1 MDDAVKALIAT
12 PLTAHSA
19 RRPVMRMPL
28 VAPAIALVAGI
39 AAGLL
44 APMSTGFWMV
54 LGAAGLIAAGV
65 MFRSHHLHLAATAAA
80 LAAVVATGALHV
92 RLAYGTVEADHIAT
106 FTPRRSMLATL
117 RGRVI
122 TAPKVFK
129 STSVP
134 GRPRPDRTNFILRA
148 DSISADGAWREASG
162 LVRVTIDSPV
172 VNLAAGRQVELV
184 GRIMRFEGPDNPG
197 QMDWSEFA
205 RRTRVFVQMSIPA
218 DSGATAIDEA
228 EPSWASRALWHLR
241 ASARQHLLACGDA
254 DHGHLLG
261 ALILGE
267 RDPALR
273 SLNETMVRAGIAHFL
288 SISGLHL
295 AVFLGFVYFLCGI
308 VQFTPRRAA
317 VVVLIVLGGYLL
329 LAEPRAPLLRSAIM
343 AAALC
348 ISVIAH
354 RRYASLN
361 ALAAAAIVLLTID
374 PLQILAPGFQLSF
387 AIVAGLIVLHRPL
400 RWFMFGRW
408 LSRRGLMVFRD
419 DQRVRRWMWFSL
431 GNASTGMATV
441 CLAAYLMAAPLV
453 AFHFGLFSPYAPVL
467 SVLVFPLVLAVL
479 VPGYIAIAL
488 AWPMPNL
495 AHSIQQVALGAADV
509 LAGAVRAAEQLPF
522 LCFHLRPVSAVWTL
536 LCYATIATF
545 CLARRFR
552 FGRTV
557 AAVMLVATVAL
568 GVYTQRGAPPPA
580 PGTAQLDL
588 LDVGAGQC
596 ALLRTPSGGTWLIDA
611 GTQGGFDAW
620 TQVLRP
626 FLRERRLPRPT
637 GAFVSHANTDHYN
650 ALVGLLGAASLDRVY
665 LNDYFGRGKPLPQ
678 AEGDMIDM
686 LVDHRSEIVR
696 LRSGSSVQLDGDTLV
711 EALWPPTSKPADLT
725 VNDTSLVLRVT
736 CAGKR
741 ILFPGDLSLKGQERL
756 LAEGADL
763 SADILILPHHGA
775 WTRSLPEFFGAVSP
789 DVVLLSAPRGLVN
802 RYHDPAPARKQFI
815 NKLRHH
821 KQYYTT
827 PKHGWIHLA
836 FGKEGTI
843 RAETMHAD
851 R

>member
-1 MDDAVKALIAT
+1 AV
-12 PLTAHSA
+12 
-19 RRPVMRMPL
+19 
-28 VAPAIALVAGI
+28 
-39 AAGLL
+39 
-44 APMSTGFWMV
+44 
-54 LGAAGLIAAGV
+54 
-65 MFRSHHLHLAATAAA
+65 
-80 LAAVVATGALHV
+80 AAVGAVHV
-92 RLAYGTVEADHIAT
+92 RLAFGTVGPDHIAT
-106 FTPRRSMLATL
+106 FTPQRSILATV
-117 RGRVI
+117 RGHVI

-129 STSVP
+129 SSSVP
-134 GRPRPDRTNFILRA
+134 GYPRPARTNFILRA
-148 DSISADGAWREASG
+148 DSISADGRWRTASG
-162 LVRVTIDSPV
+162 LVRVTIDSPA
-172 VNLAAGRQVELV
+172 VNLVAGQQVELV
-184 GRIMRFEGPDNPG
+184 GRLSRFKGPDNPG
-197 QMDWSEFA
+197 QMDWSRFA

-218 DSGATAIDEA
+218 ASGATVIDDA
-228 EPSWASRALWHLR
+228 ALSWVRKALWHLR

-273 SLNETMVRAGIAHFL
+273 SLNETMARAGIAHFL

-361 ALAAAAIVLLTID
+361 ALAAAAIVLLAID

-400 RWFMFGRW
+400 RGFMFGRW

-568 GVYTQRGAPPPA
+568 GAYTQRAAPPPA

-611 GTQGGFDAW
+611 GTQGGYDAW

-637 GAFVSHANTDHYN
+637 GAFISHANTDHYN
-650 ALVGLLGAASLDRVY
+650 GLIGLLGSSTIERVY
-665 LNDYFGRGKPLPQ
+665 LNDYFGRAKPLPKS
-678 AEGDMIDM
+678 EGDMIDM
-686 LVDHRSEIVR
+686 LVDHRSEIIR
-696 LRSGSSVQLDGDTLV
+696 LRSGSKVQLDGDTLV
-711 EALWPPTSKPADLT
+711 EVLWPPAAQAPDLT

-736 CAGKR
+736 CGGKR
-741 ILFPGDLSLKGQERL
+741 ILFPGDLSREGQRRL
-756 LAEGADL
+756 LADGADL
-763 SADILILPHHGA
+763 SADIPTPPHPGGGPNPH
-775 WTRSLPEFFGAVSP
+775 RNFSGAVSP
-789 DVVLLSAPRGLVN
+789 DVALLGAPGGLATPP
-802 RYHDPAPARKQFI
+802 HAPPPPPKHSI

>member
-1 MDDAVKALIAT
+1 
-12 PLTAHSA
+12 
-19 RRPVMRMPL
+19 MRMPL

-44 APMSTGFWMV
+44 APMNTGFWLV
-54 LGAAGLIAAGV
+54 LGGAGLAVAGV
-65 MFRSHHLHLAATAAA
+65 MFRPRHLHQASMTAA
-80 LAAVVATGALHV
+80 LAVVVALGAVHV
-92 RLAYGTVEADHIAT
+92 RLAFGTIGPDHIAT
-106 FTPRRSMLATL
+106 FTPHRSMLATI

-122 TAPKVFK
+122 TSPKVFK
-129 STSVP
+129 SSSIP
-134 GRPRPDRTNFILRA
+134 GYHRPDRTNFILRA
-148 DSISADGAWREASG
+148 DSVTSGEEWCDASG
-162 LVRVTIDSPV
+162 LVRVTIDSPA
-172 VNLAAGRQVELV
+172 VNLAAGQQVELV
-184 GRIMRFEGPDNPG
+184 GRLRRFEGPDNPG
-197 QMDWSEFA
+197 QMDWSQFA

-218 DSGATAIDEA
+218 ASGATVIDGEVL
-228 EPSWASRALWHLR
+228 SWARRAIWHLR
-241 ASARQHLLACGDA
+241 ASARQHLLACGDSN
-254 DHGHLLG
+254 HGHLLG

-273 SLNETMVRAGIAHFL
+273 SLNETMAQAGIAHFL

-295 AVFLGFVYFLCGI
+295 AVFLGFVYFICNLL
-308 VQFTPRRAA
+308 QFTPRRSAT
-317 VVVLIVLGGYLL
+317 VVLIVLGAYLL

-348 ISVIAH
+348 MSVITH

-361 ALAAAAIVLLTID
+361 ALAAAAIVLLVID

-387 AIVAGLIVLHRPL
+387 AIVGGLIVLHRPL
-400 RWFMFGRW
+400 RWFLFGRW

-431 GNASTGMATV
+431 GNAFTGIAAM
-441 CLAAYLMAAPLV
+441 CLAAYLVAAPLV

-467 SVLVFPLVLAVL
+467 SILVFPLVLAVL

-495 AHSIQQVALGAADV
+495 AHSIQQIALGAADI
-509 LAGAVRAAEQLPF
+509 LAGAIRAVEQLPF
-522 LCFHLRPVSAVWTL
+522 LSFHLRPVGAAWTL
-536 LCYATIATF
+536 LCYVTIAML
-545 CLARRFR
+545 CLAGQFRFR
-552 FGRTV
+552 RALV
-557 AAVMLVATVAL
+557 VVMLVATIGL
-568 GVYTQRGAPPPA
+568 GVYTQRSAPPPA
-580 PGTAQLDL
+580 PGTGWLDL

-626 FLRERRLPRPT
+626 FLRERRLPWPT
-637 GAFVSHANTDHYN
+637 GAFISHANTDHYN
-650 ALVGLLGAASLDRVY
+650 ALVGLLGDAALDRVY
-665 LNDYFGRGKPLPQ
+665 LNDYFGRADPLPQ

-696 LRSGSSVQLDGDTLV
+696 LRAGSSVRIDPDTTV
-711 EALWPPTSKPADLT
+711 EVLWPPASKPGDLT

-741 ILFPGDLSLKGQERL
+741 ILFTGDLEREGQKRL
-756 LAEGADL
+756 LAAGADL
-763 SADILILPHHGA
+763 DSDILILPHHGA
-775 WTRSLPEFFGAVSP
+775 WTKSLPEFFGAVSP
-789 DVVLLSAPRGLVN
+789 DVVLLSASIGLD
-802 RYHDPAPARKQFI
+802 RYHKPDTARDKFV
-815 NKLRHH
+815 NTLRRH
-821 KQYYTT
+821 KQYYAT
-827 PKHGWIHLA
+827 PKHGWIHLI
-836 FGKEGTI
+836 FSKEGTV